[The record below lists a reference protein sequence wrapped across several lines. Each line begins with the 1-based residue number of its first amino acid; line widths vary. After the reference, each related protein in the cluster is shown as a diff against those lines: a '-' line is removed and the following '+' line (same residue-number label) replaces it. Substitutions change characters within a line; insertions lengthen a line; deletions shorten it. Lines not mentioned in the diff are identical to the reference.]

1 MIDINTFLVPGRE
14 YFKIF
19 DLYVVFDE
27 HHVFERGAKWNPNI
41 KEIPDGVTTGIRDT
55 VYEWRELT
63 GFSKNLNTIHGLILE
78 INRLLQF
85 HDLETRDRETV

>member
-1 MIDINTFLVPGRE
+1 MITKDV
-14 YFKIF
+14 
-19 DLYVVFDE
+19 
-27 HHVFERGAKWNPNI
+27 
-41 KEIPDGVTTGIRDT
+41 IRDT